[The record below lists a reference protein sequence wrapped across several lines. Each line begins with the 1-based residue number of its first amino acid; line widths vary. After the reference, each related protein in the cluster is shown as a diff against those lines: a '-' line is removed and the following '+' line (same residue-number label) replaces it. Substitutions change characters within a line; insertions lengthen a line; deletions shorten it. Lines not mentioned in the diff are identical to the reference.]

1 MLITAQH
8 MNKRRIAK
16 ALKRLKHL
24 PANKYFFRYAGNKLK
39 HLYLKATGSTR
50 VAYPSTVMLE
60 LTNRCNLR
68 CTICPR
74 EYEYGKQMDKGDMD
88 IQLAQ
93 KIIDELWPYLDSIG
107 LTGMGETFLYD
118 DLEGIVNYIK
128 TKNRGIIISLST
140 NAVALNFI
148 EKAKRIIGKVDTIQ
162 VSIDG
167 VDEVYNSIRRGSS
180 FEYLSHN
187 VRELVDL
194 CKGTQTA
201 VMLNMVVTKENYIH
215 MASLVEFASEIGVRY
230 LDFTLLNLAAVT
242 NIDTSYY
249 QFYKLPDFKTSLND
263 LEKAIQRYPEVIVTN
278 KNFTTHNS
286 FQKCPFP
293 WTHFYITWDGYLV
306 PCCAKPFPK
315 EMNFGNI
322 REKTVLNALNTNGY
336 RNFRKMWLAN
346 TAPNFCHN
354 CHFLNIEPV

>member
-1 MLITAQH
+1 MLGYLG
-8 MNKRRIAK
+8 
-16 ALKRLKHL
+16 LK
-24 PANKYFFRYAGNKLK
+24 
-39 HLYLKATGSTR
+39 
-50 VAYPSTVMLE
+50 
-60 LTNRCNLR
+60 
-68 CTICPR
+68 
-74 EYEYGKQMDKGDMD
+74 Q
-88 IQLAQ
+88 
-93 KIIDELWPYLDSIG
+93 
-107 LTGMGETFLYD
+107 
-118 DLEGIVNYIK
+118 
-128 TKNRGIIISLST
+128 
-140 NAVALNFI
+140 
-148 EKAKRIIGKVDTIQ
+148 VDTIQ

-180 FEYLSHN
+180 FEHLSHN

-201 VMLNMVVTKENYIH
+201 IMLNMVVTKENH
-215 MASLVEFASEIGVRY
+215 SDMASLVKFAAENGVKY
-230 LDFTLLNLAAVT
+230 VDFTLLNLAAVT
-242 NIDTSYY
+242 FQEISYY
-249 QFYKLPDFKTSLND
+249 KFYKSVEFKSSHQE
-263 LEKAIQRYPEVIVTN
+263 LEMAINQYPKVTVTN
-278 KNFTTHNS
+278 KNFATHNS

-322 REKTVLNALNTNGY
+322 REKTVLNALNTNDY

>member
-1 MLITAQH
+1 

-16 ALKRLKHL
+16 ALTRIKHL
-24 PANKYFFRYAGNKLK
+24 PANKYFFSYAGNKLK
-39 HLYLKATGSTR
+39 HLYLKLTKSTQ
-50 VAYPSTVMLE
+50 VAYPSSVMLE

-74 EYEYGKQMDKGDMD
+74 EYEYGKQMDKGNMD
-88 IQLAQ
+88 ILQA
-93 KIIDELWPYLDSIG
+93 KRIVDELWPYLDSIG
-107 LTGMGETFLYD
+107 LTGMGETFLND
-118 DLEGIVNYIK
+118 DLEEIVNYIK

-148 EKAKRIIGKVDTIQ
+148 EKAKRIAGKVDTIQ

-167 VDEVYNSIRRGSS
+167 VDDVYNSIRKGSS
-180 FEYLSHN
+180 FEALSKN
-187 VRELVDL
+187 LKELVAL
-194 CKGTQTA
+194 CKGTQSTI
-201 VMLNMVVTKENYIH
+201 MLNMVVTKENYIH
-215 MASLVEFASEIGVRY
+215 MAPLVEYASKTGVKY
-230 LDFTLLNLAAVT
+230 VDFTLLNLAAITTLDV
-242 NIDTSYY
+242 SYY
-249 QFYKLPDFKTSLND
+249 QFYQSPEFKASLHELD
-263 LEKAIQRYPEVIVTN
+263 KAIQRYPKVLVTN

-322 REKTVLNALNTNGY
+322 REMTVLNALNTNDY

-346 TAPNFCHN
+346 KAPSFCYN
-354 CHFLNIEPV
+354 CHFINIEPVS